1 MSSRDGRR
9 GHLNI
14 VFMEPYPDMFS
25 CPPDWLAAEPM
36 CVNRRTAPSR
46 AARLKPVNQLHK
58 QWARHAGPFSVNKS
72 PDQTRRGARFDSV
85 DSCKQK
91 FNRLHVAPTMKQ
103 LQPLVV
109 RDSKDLTMSAVINR
123 GGGRPSKGL
132 RKYIGFRTPAKTAE
146 DVHMIAAA
154 KGMTVT
160 DYVASAVD
168 RSLREDLALLG
179 QFTQQD
185 ELPIR
190 MAS

>member
-1 MSSRDGRR
+1 
-9 GHLNI
+9 
-14 VFMEPYPDMFS
+14 
-25 CPPDWLAAEPM
+25 
-36 CVNRRTAPSR
+36 
-46 AARLKPVNQLHK
+46 
-58 QWARHAGPFSVNKS
+58 
-72 PDQTRRGARFDSV
+72 
-85 DSCKQK
+85 
-91 FNRLHVAPTMKQ
+91 
-103 LQPLVV
+103 
-109 RDSKDLTMSAVINR
+109 MSAAINR

-179 QFTQQD
+179 QFAQQD

-190 MAS
+190 MVS